1 MDVARRS
8 GNPLTDS
15 DRNVAD
21 PLTFGVD
28 VSWTSPLQIVAK
40 GANKT
45 VSLAGAL
52 VKPSDGLE
60 PSTPPYHYTRGH
72 SRARLSCKS
81 ATQNVSA
88 VPARDRMWSV

>member
-21 PLTFGVD
+21 PLTFGVVD
-28 VSWTSPLQIVAK
+28 VSWTSPLQNVAK

-60 PSTPPYHYTRGH
+60 PSTPSLPLHARSFASTFVLQIRH
-72 SRARLSCKS
+72 SERVGSARA
-81 ATQNVSA
+81 
-88 VPARDRMWSV
+88 